1 MYNDIIQAAVQSVT
15 TVATNLIIF
24 VYMIKKYG
32 CKYKRRSIYICIFLL
47 WGLVM
52 MAVNSCHNPV
62 YNMLF
67 AFTSSDLIC
76 VLFFKTNIK
85 SSILY
90 NTLLIFL
97 VIFCESS
104 SFFAWSAL
112 LGKNTNEIYMNPQL
126 TIISNII
133 YILIFYAAYKIFSLF
148 TIKSDIAEL
157 KIKETV
163 FLVAITVFEIYIVYI
178 YTLKISTNTDG
189 IMVIIM
195 LIGFLVFNIYI
206 TYLIKSVSDI
216 YQYKYE
222 LSLLTKQSELQ
233 LENYKDLDYKYNQ
246 SRKIIHDIKKHLIV
260 YRDLEEN
267 KAEDYRNILE
277 NEIDKLFKGFQCTN
291 TILSIITS
299 QKYNQSEKN
308 HIEVC
313 IRMEDLPLD
322 FISDLDITAIF
333 ANLWDNAIEA
343 SLEIAEDN
351 RHIDFMMR
359 KVNGFAI
366 INMENTCLGVI
377 NIDSENNR
385 IISSKK
391 DHMGIGLAIVEA
403 TVRKYDGFF
412 KICRDEKDKFIVEL
426 TIPIPT

>member
-15 TVATNLIIF
+15 TIASNLIIF
-24 VYMIKKYG
+24 SYMIKKYS

-47 WGLVM
+47 WSLAM
-52 MAVNSCHNPV
+52 MAVNSSHYPFFNL
-62 YNMLF
+62 LF
-67 AFTSSDLIC
+67 AFISSELIC
-76 VLFFKTNIK
+76 IKFFNTNFR

-90 NTLLIFL
+90 NTFLIL
-97 VIFCESS
+97 IGTSCETSA
-104 SFFAWSAL
+104 FFIWSAL
-112 LGKNTNEIYMNPQL
+112 WGKSVEEIYMNNQL
-126 TIISNII
+126 TFTSDLL
-133 YILIFYAAYKIFSLF
+133 YVLIFYIAYRLFSLV
-148 TIKSDIAEL
+148 TIKSDVVEVR
-157 KIKETV
+157 IKESV
-163 FLVAITVFEIYIVYI
+163 FLLAITVFENYIIYIYA
-178 YTLKISTNTDG
+178 LKVSTNADG

-195 LIGFLVFNIYI
+195 LIGFLLFNVYI

-222 LSLLTKQSELQ
+222 LSLLAKQSELQ

-343 SLEIAEDN
+343 SVEMAEGS

-359 KVNGFAI
+359 KVNGFVI